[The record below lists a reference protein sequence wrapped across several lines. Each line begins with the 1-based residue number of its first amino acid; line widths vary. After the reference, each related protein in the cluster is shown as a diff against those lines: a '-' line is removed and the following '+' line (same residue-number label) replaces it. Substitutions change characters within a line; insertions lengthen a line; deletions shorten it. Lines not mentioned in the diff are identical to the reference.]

1 MFPLRS
7 SGPPS
12 AEGVVHDEKRL
23 RILRNYDIPDTDPEP
38 AFDRIARLAEHLFDA
53 PMALVNFVDAD
64 RQWFKSSIGVE
75 EEETRLDGSFCVY
88 TIEKGDVF
96 VDVFVVENL
105 AENERFEDNPYVTE
119 HGVRFYAGAPFS
131 PRTVTVSEPSVCSI
145 RSLNPRPR
153 RRPTASPT

>member
-75 EEETRLDGSFCVY
+75 EEETRLDVSFWVY
-88 TIEKGDVF
+88 TVEKGDVTF
-96 VDVFVVENL
+96 L
-105 AENERFEDNPYVTE
+105 WSKIWPKMSA
-119 HGVRFYAGAPFS
+119 S
-131 PRTVTVSEPSVCSI
+131 RTI
-145 RSLNPRPR
+145 
-153 RRPTASPT
+153 PT